1 MDRSSQITSALFL
14 SWAIAG
20 CTIGGTPEATNT
32 TIPTPQQ
39 PVAVD
44 KKPGQLAFK
53 NPIVP
58 SNQEKET
65 TPPNNTDSGLIQS
78 TSPTQRLNILSKGR
92 PDPFAALFA
101 KSDTPELNTLSP
113 KKVPILP
120 PLPKIVIKP
129 QIAKNIEASK
139 HLAKLTPKILPQTI
153 VSVLPKQIPPVIPS
167 SKLASILPPAP
178 EPDSARAVT
187 VTGILLIGREPE
199 AIIKVPNEPTS
210 RYVQVG
216 QRLFNGGVLVKRIEM
231 NQGSNPLVIFEQYGI
246 EVARA
251 VGEKPVNSSKQTT
264 PSA

>member
-39 PVAVD
+39 PVAMD
-44 KKPGQLAFK
+44 KKPESLAFK
-53 NPIVP
+53 NPTVP
-58 SNQEKET
+58 SNQEKEATPLNNADSVLIQPT
-65 TPPNNTDSGLIQS
+65 TPA
-78 TSPTQRLNILSKGR
+78 QRLSTLSKGR
-92 PDPFAALFA
+92 FDPFAELAST
-101 KSDTPELNTLSP
+101 SDTPELSTLSP

-120 PLPKIVIKP
+120 PLP
-129 QIAKNIEASK
+129 QIAKNIEERK
-139 HLAKLTPKILPQTI
+139 PLAKLTPKILPQTI
-153 VSVLPKQIPPVIPS
+153 VSVLPKEIPPVIPS
-167 SKLASILPPAP
+167 SKLAPILPPAS

-187 VTGILLIGREPE
+187 VTGILLVGKEPE

-251 VGEKPVNSSKQTT
+251 VGEKPINSSKQTT
-264 PSA
+264 PAA